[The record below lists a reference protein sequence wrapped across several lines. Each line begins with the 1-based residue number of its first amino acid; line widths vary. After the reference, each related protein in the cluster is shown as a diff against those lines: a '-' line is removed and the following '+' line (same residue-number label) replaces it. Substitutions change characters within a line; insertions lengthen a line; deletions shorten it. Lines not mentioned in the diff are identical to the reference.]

1 MRAELDKDDQVMALM
16 QLLMDGV
23 NQEEDLLHKL
33 HKMSRGRLAQGII
46 GLFTHL
52 CAHGKLI
59 FELKKKLE
67 MSRLGSVNAS
77 TSCKSSISLPC
88 SSCDSLHLDHDK
100 LKRELRRN
108 VILLES
114 ANEVIDLPCFTCKD
128 LRKDLDCARDE
139 LTLLKSNDSL
149 PCTSCEFLLAKI
161 NELKLTHSTC
171 VDELEHTR
179 AKIDEISS
187 RPCSLCSLNV
197 NDDACLTSC
206 DNHDALL
213 DVNDDVS
220 LTGLIFTSCIE
231 FENEV
236 LALKQMRDDMSAKL
250 VEQNEMSANLEKEN
264 ELLHTT
270 YAECIGKEMENLKN
284 APCGTCDR
292 LKFENEVLAK
302 RCKSFCAKSLDS
314 RDSCNS
320 DVGVSK
326 IASLQ
331 PELSSCVARESLDDG
346 TCAKASDSSSIASP
360 KLVGS
365 LGNVQVISHCKGASC
380 IFGTQVPKP
389 TFHCTFCKKTG
400 HSFDF
405 CFRHVKHERRV

>member
-1 MRAELDKDDQVMALM
+1 
-16 QLLMDGV
+16 
-23 NQEEDLLHKL
+23 
-33 HKMSRGRLAQGII
+33 MSRGRLAQGII
-46 GLFTHL
+46 GLFTRL
-52 CAHGKLI
+52 CAHGELI

-77 TSCKSSISLPC
+77 TSCKSSMSLPC
-88 SSCDSLHLDHDK
+88 SSCDSLRLDHDK

-114 ANEVIDLPCFTCKD
+114 ANEVIGLPCFACKD

-139 LTLLKSNDSL
+139 LTLLKSNASL
-149 PCTSCEFLLAKI
+149 PCASCESLLAEI

-171 VDELEHTR
+171 VDELKHAR

-187 RPCSLCSLNV
+187 RPCSLCSF
-197 NDDACLTSC
+197 
-206 DNHDALL
+206 

-220 LTGLIFTSCIE
+220 STGLICTSCIE

-236 LALKQMRDDMSAKL
+236 LALKQICDDMSAKL
-250 VEQNEMSANLEKEN
+250 VEHNEMSANLEKEN
-264 ELLHTT
+264 ELLRTT
-270 YAECIGKEMENLKN
+270 YAECIEKEMQNLKN

-292 LKFENEVLAK
+292 LKFENEILAK

-331 PELSSCVARESLDDG
+331 PS
-346 TCAKASDSSSIASP
+346 
-360 KLVGS
+360 
-365 LGNVQVISHCKGASC
+365 
-380 IFGTQVPKP
+380 
-389 TFHCTFCKKTG
+389 
-400 HSFDF
+400 
-405 CFRHVKHERRV
+405 